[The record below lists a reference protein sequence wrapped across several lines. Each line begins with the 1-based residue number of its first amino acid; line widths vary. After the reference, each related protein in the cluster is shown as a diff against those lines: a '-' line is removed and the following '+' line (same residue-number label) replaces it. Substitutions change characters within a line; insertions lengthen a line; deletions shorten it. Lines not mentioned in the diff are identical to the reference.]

1 MNIQAVDFLIEI
13 QQHEIYEKTFVFRK
27 RIEMIEKTIK
37 LFLFEND
44 VCFRDKTLINCKQI
58 IIHYEFMS
66 NETIIKI
73 HDMLCETKNSTN
85 ETIFFFDLIE

>member
-1 MNIQAVDFLIEI
+1 
-13 QQHEIYEKTFVFRK
+13 
-27 RIEMIEKTIK
+27 MIEKTIK

-44 VCFRDKTLINCKQI
+44 VCFRDKTLINCKQTI
-58 IIHYEFMS
+58 IYCEFMS

-73 HDMLCETKNSTN
+73 HDMSYKTKNSTN

>member
-1 MNIQAVDFLIEI
+1 MNTQTVDFFIEI
-13 QQHEIYEKTFVFRK
+13 QQHEVYKKTFTFRK
-27 RIEMIEKTIK
+27 RIKMIEKTIK

-44 VCFRDKTLINCKQI
+44 VCFRDKTLINCKQT

-66 NETIIKI
+66 NKTIIKI
-73 HDMLCETKNSTN
+73 HNMSYETKNSTN

>member
-1 MNIQAVDFLIEI
+1 MNFFIEI
-13 QQHEIYEKTFVFRK
+13 QFHEIHKKTSAFRK
-27 RIEMIEKTIK
+27 KIEIIKKTIK

-73 HDMLCETKNSTN
+73 HDMSCETKNSTN
-85 ETIFFFDLIE
+85 ETTFFFDLIE